1 MSEAIMKEKI
11 QIGVFICDC
20 GGRIGEVI
28 DTARLQQQISQLNRV
43 AYVSHEAYPCSKDG
57 QERMRKAIVDQS
69 LDRILLAGC
78 APRLVEK
85 LFRKTVKSAG
95 IDPDL
100 LQIVD
105 IREQVAYIHTD
116 PKIAMQK
123 AVSLIEMGVARLTT
137 TSKSQ
142 TQSSPVI
149 QKALVIGS
157 GLSSMTTALVLAEQN
172 IPVLFLE
179 ETGALAG
186 EIHSLDATVNAAIAQ
201 KCEQIIKHPL
211 IEVLFNA
218 RILEVLGHPGE
229 YKVRVHHGDDVSQ
242 FEAGSIIV
250 NNGTEMKVPGTGRW
264 YDRLRV
270 KSQFEFEAEL
280 KQANDSGKKL
290 ALKDVVMVFCADE
303 NQVDHCSRI
312 CCNAGIRQAIRVKEL
327 NPETNVTVLFREIYL
342 GGIGEDYEAEL
353 VHARSL
359 GVTFFRYRREA
370 PPTIGETIDVI
381 DTLTGEPVRLFYDR
395 VVLTMPVIPQE
406 STKTLSALLS
416 LPLDEAGFLAEPRV
430 RLKPDRYLEP
440 GIFVL
445 GSAQQPADS
454 AEALFQAYL
463 IAARVQR
470 FLKQSRV
477 ILDTPAASIDPNL
490 CTGCG
495 NCPQVCP
502 TSAIRLEK
510 REGILSLS
518 EVDGLKC
525 IGCGNCV
532 VVCPVKAITLPG
544 WDNVEIPAQ
553 ISAALRPTQ
562 DDSIKVI
569 ALTCEWSAYGAADM
583 AGARHLTYPADVLIM
598 RMNCSA
604 RFDPYHILW
613 AFLNGADGVFLGACP
628 VGECHYGI
636 GNLYAQER
644 VTNLQTE
651 LKAHGINPR
660 RLRLDFITVDD
671 GDKFSRDVTEFV
683 KDLKTEIIKKEPI
696 V

>member
-1 MSEAIMKEKI
+1 MGEINLQGKTR
-11 QIGVFICDC
+11 IGVFICEC
-20 GGRIGEVI
+20 GGKISTGI
-28 DTARLQQQISQLNRV
+28 DPDKLQHQVDQLDGV
-43 AYVSHEAYPCSKDG
+43 DYVCHEAYPCSKDG
-57 QERMRKAIVDQS
+57 QARIQQAIVDHS
-69 LDRILLAGC
+69 LDHILVAGC
-78 APRLVEK
+78 TPRLIEK
-85 LFRKTVKSAG
+85 LFRRTVKSAG

-105 IREQVAYIHTD
+105 IREQVAYVHKD
-116 PKIAMQK
+116 PDAALKK
-123 AVSLIEMGVARLTT
+123 AASLIEMGIARLAA
-137 TSKSQ
+137 SAR
-142 TQSSPVI
+142 TQPHSSPVI
-149 QKALVIGS
+149 SKAVVIGS
-157 GLSSMTTALVLAEQN
+157 GLSTMTVAQVLADQE
-172 IPVLFLE
+172 IPVLLLE
-179 ETGALAG
+179 ESGVLIG
-186 EIHSLDATVNAAIAQ
+186 ESHSLDAAVNQAIAEKSGQ
-201 KCEQIIKHPL
+201 VIKHPL
-211 IEVLFNA
+211 IDVSFNTKV
-218 RILEVLGHPGE
+218 LEVSGHPGE
-229 YKVRVHHGDDVSQ
+229 YRIKVQQGDEITQ
-242 FEAGSIIV
+242 IEAGSIIV
-250 NNGTEMKVPGTGRW
+250 NNGTRMKTPGSGRW

-270 KSQFEFEAEL
+270 KSQYEFEAEL
-280 KQANDSGKKL
+280 KQAADSGQKL
-290 ALKDVVMVFCADE
+290 ALNDVVMIFCADE
-303 NQVDHCSRI
+303 SQIEHCSRI
-312 CCNAGIRQAIRVKEL
+312 CCNAGIRQALRVKEL
-327 NPETNVTVLFREIYL
+327 NPDANVTILFREIYL

-381 DTLTGEPVRLFYDR
+381 DTLTGEPVKLPFDR

-406 STKTLSALLS
+406 STKNLSALLG

-454 AEALFQAYL
+454 AESLFQAYL
-463 IAARVQR
+463 VAARAQR
-470 FLKQSRV
+470 FLKQGR
-477 ILDTPAASIDPNL
+477 INLDTPVAAIDPGL

-502 TSAIRLEK
+502 TNAIRLEK

-553 ISAALRPTQ
+553 ISAALKPGKNG
-562 DDSIKVI
+562 SVKVI

-583 AGARHLTYPADVLIM
+583 AGSHRLSIPPEVLVM

-628 VGECHYGI
+628 VGDCHYGI
-636 GNLYAQER
+636 GNLYARER
-644 VTNLQTE
+644 VARLQTE
-651 LKAHGINPR
+651 LKAHGIDPR
-660 RLRLDFITVDD
+660 RLRLDYITVDD
-671 GDKFSRDVTEFV
+671 GRKFARDVSDFV
-683 KDLKTEIIKKEPI
+683 KELKTEIINQ
-696 V
+696 

>member
-1 MSEAIMKEKI
+1 MGDLSLQEKNR
-11 QIGVFICDC
+11 IGIFICEC
-20 GGRIGEVI
+20 GGRIEGGI
-28 DTARLQQQISQLNRV
+28 DTGELQRQLNQLDGV
-43 AYVSHEAYPCSKDG
+43 AYICHEAYPCSKDG
-57 QERMRKAIVDQS
+57 QERMRKAIADHS

-78 APRLVEK
+78 TPRMIEK
-85 LFRKTVKSAG
+85 LFRRTIRSAG
-95 IDPDL
+95 VDPDL

-105 IREQVAYIHTD
+105 IREQVAYVHKD
-116 PKIAMQK
+116 PQIALIK
-123 AVSLIEMGVARLTT
+123 ATSLIEMGVARLTT
-137 TSKSQ
+137 SSR
-142 TQSSPVI
+142 TQPHSSPVI

-157 GLSSMTTALVLAEQN
+157 GLGSMTTALVLAEQG
-172 IPVLFLE
+172 IQVLFIE
-179 ETGALAG
+179 ETGVLVS
-186 EIHSLDATVNAAIAQ
+186 ESYNLDQNTNQAIIE
-201 KCEQIIKHPL
+201 KSEQVIKHPL
-211 IEVLFNA
+211 IDIFFNS
-218 RILEVLGHPGE
+218 RILEVSGHPGE
-229 YKVRVHHGDDVSQ
+229 YKVKVQHEDEITQ

-250 NNGTEMKVPGTGRW
+250 NNGTQMKAPGSGRW
-264 YDRLRV
+264 YDRLKV
-270 KSQFEFEAEL
+270 KSQYEFEAEL
-280 KQANDSGKKL
+280 KQAADIGQKL
-290 ALKDVVMVFCADE
+290 TLKDVVMIFCADE
-303 NQVDHCSRI
+303 NQIDHCSRI
-312 CCNAGIRQAIRVKEL
+312 CCNTGIHQALRVKEL
-327 NPETNVTVLFREIYL
+327 NPDANVTILFREIYL

-359 GVTFFRYRREA
+359 GVTFFRYRHEA

-381 DTLTGEPVRLFYDR
+381 DTLTGEPVRLTYDR
-395 VVLTMPVIPQE
+395 AVLSMPVIPQE
-406 STKTLSALLS
+406 NSKTLSALLG
-416 LPLDEAGFLAEPRV
+416 LPLDETGFLAEPRV

-454 AEALFQAYL
+454 EEALFQAYL

-470 FLKQSRV
+470 FLKQKN
-477 ILDTPAASIDPNL
+477 INLETPVAAIDPNI

-502 TSAIRLEK
+502 THAIKLEK

-532 VVCPVKAITLPG
+532 VVCPVKAISLPG

-553 ISAALRPTQ
+553 ISAALKPKQ
-562 DDSIKVI
+562 NGSVKVI

-583 AGARHLTYPADVLIM
+583 AGARRLPYPPEILVM

-644 VTNLQTE
+644 VVKLQTE
-651 LKAHGINPR
+651 LKAHGIDPR
-660 RLRLDFITVDD
+660 RLRLEYFTVDD
-671 GDKFSRDVTEFV
+671 GIKFSREVTDFV
-683 KDLKTEIIKKEPI
+683 KQLKTEIIKK
-696 V
+696 